1 MKKAKYNFKGRP
13 DRACSTDELRPAMN
27 YIFIDD
33 GCMIATNGLILVR
46 IPLDFSD
53 LIGDIQLL
61 NGYYIHR
68 QQYVE
73 LLRYDSISITGEGEI
88 RAGKNTGF
96 DSFSA
101 TFKLKNESQLDRYP
115 DYKKAIDYKS
125 EAIDKIGVT
134 KSVLKKFLSCFDG
147 LDTNRFAMKL
157 QSKGRAIHFHSDG
170 NDEIFGIVMPAMLND
185 L

>member
-27 YIFIDD
+27 YIFIDE
-33 GCMIATNGLILVR
+33 GCMVATNGYILVR

-61 NGYYIHR
+61 DGWLIHR
-68 QQYVE
+68 QQYIE
-73 LLRYDSISITGEGEI
+73 LLRYDSVSITGEGEL
-88 RAGKNTGF
+88 RAVKGGSF
-96 DSFSA
+96 ESFSA
-101 TFKLKNESQLDRYP
+101 TFKLKHKSQADRYP
-115 DYKKAIDYKS
+115 DYKNILDYKS

-134 KSVLKKFLSCFDG
+134 KSVLKTFLSCFDG